1 MNTLSTVILSPG
13 AAVLVNNAE
22 DTAHFA
28 SDHCDFSLL
37 PLYLDLF
44 HLQVFFF
51 FSFFFLGL
59 LYFFHLIKP

>member
-44 HLQVFFF
+44 HLQVFFSFLFFFPWVIIF
-51 FSFFFLGL
+51 FSFN
-59 LYFFHLIKP
+59 